1 MFKKLSIFGIL
12 SPFFYLLHIII
23 GSLLWKGYNQITQP
37 ISDLTATGAPNR
49 ELLSVFTTIYGLC
62 GLIFAICA
70 FIYLRQLKIKTINV
84 SMLLLIAMFLV
95 VFSYGFF
102 PEDIPGTT
110 LTFKGFMHLVVTGF
124 VVPLAILSPL
134 ITGLGFRKLNNYKKL
149 SIYSIGTSLI
159 IFVSGGLSVAFMA
172 NKVPYFGI
180 MERINIGSLELWL
193 LVLALIIFTTDKEKF
208 TLKGIGKNDLK
219 VV

>member
-1 MFKKLSIFGIL
+1 MLKKLSIFGIL
-12 SPFFYLLHIII
+12 SPLFYLLHIII

-49 ELLSVFTTIYGLC
+49 EILTVFTSIYGVC
-62 GLIFAICA
+62 GLIFAISA
-70 FIYLRQLKIKTINV
+70 FIYLRKLKIKTINI
-84 SMLLLIAMFLV
+84 SMLLLIAMFLI

-149 SIYSIGTSLI
+149 SVYSIVTSLV
-159 IFVSGGLSVAFMA
+159 IFVSGGLSVAFIA
-172 NKVPYFGI
+172 NKIPYFGI

-193 LVLALIIFTTDKEKF
+193 LVLALIIFTTDFEKF
-208 TLKGIGKNDLK
+208 TLKDLDK
-219 VV
+219 VNAAVV